1 MERARRRKYASG
13 EMELTENIKVYRQMN
28 MDEVQSKRKKSR
40 RGSIKRGS
48 SQGSINSTGTQKK
61 LRRR

>member
-48 SQGSINSTGTQKK
+48 S
-61 LRRR
+61 